1 MGHSL
6 YRLSVAIHEFASQAR
21 RVEIMLIRIW
31 LFAIA
36 LMVVTPVGAEPVKG
50 PAPTGAKVG
59 VVYCSTQ
66 QATASCSLY
75 YYNTV
80 EGTPM
85 RSVAPVS
92 PEGGIDVVTSGRTT
106 ITAKPYSART
116 GSPAA
121 TTYAV
126 ATVGDATVGPAY
138 WANVGEGMS
147 CKTPTK
153 TCQLKSKAV
162 LDTGCSCKAENGRVR
177 GVVAP

>member
-1 MGHSL
+1 
-6 YRLSVAIHEFASQAR
+6 
-21 RVEIMLIRIW
+21 MLKRIW

-36 LMVVTPVGAEPVKG
+36 LMAVTPVGAEPVKG
-50 PAPTGAKVG
+50 QAPTTAKVG
-59 VVYCSTQ
+59 VVYCTTQ

-85 RSVAPVS
+85 RSVAPVAAD
-92 PEGGIDVVTSGRTT
+92 GGIDVVTSGRTT
-106 ITAKPYSART
+106 IAAKPYPARA

-126 ATVGDATVGPAY
+126 ATSGDATVGPAY
-138 WANVGEGMS
+138 WANVGEGMN

-162 LDTGCSCKAENGRVR
+162 LDTGCSCKAEKGRLR
-177 GVVAP
+177 GLVVP